1 MPTRIKITI
10 GEVTVYADLLDTACA
25 QAIAKSLPI
34 EARPTV
40 WGDEF
45 YFTIQVN
52 MPLDETATT
61 RIAVGDIGFWPPG
74 NALAIFFGP
83 TPLSSGP
90 DPVPASE
97 VNLVGKVI
105 GDASALR
112 KAKGASMIRIEKSS
126 EQKEVRGQRSEVRN
140 KYQRQNGFSLF
151 TDFWSLLAAWHVLVN
166 KRFLFCA
173 VEGYE
178 GMATP

>member
-1 MPTRIKITI
+1 MRTAKHANPFREGLTSEPERGKRVERHSKRRKWMPTQIKITI
-10 GEVTVYADLLDTACA
+10 GEVTVYAELLDTACA

-34 EARPTV
+34 EARPNV

-112 KAKGASMIRIEKSS
+112 KAKGASMIRLDRSS
-126 EQKEVRGQRSEVRN
+126 EK
-140 KYQRQNGFSLF
+140 
-151 TDFWSLLAAWHVLVN
+151 
-166 KRFLFCA
+166 
-173 VEGYE
+173 
-178 GMATP
+178 